1 MRDPDGVQ
9 DALSTIPVFFSERMV
24 APDAGGSPSA
34 SKPRHV
40 VATWRAAGFPLTFH
54 DVSPATVDELA
65 RAHAREFVED
75 VLIGKRS
82 NGFGTRSMEVAR
94 SLPFTTGAMLTA
106 ARHVRD
112 TGVPVAAA
120 PASGFHHAGHASAGA
135 YCTFNGLMV
144 TALALLDEGRT
155 RTVGILDCD
164 MHYGDGTDDILDA
177 LDARDRVRHFT
188 AGAHFHHPSDA
199 PAFFRWLD
207 DTLAELAAVDLVLYQ
222 AGADPHVD
230 DPLGGFLTD
239 AELLRRDRAVF
250 AALKAHGVPVV
261 WNLAGGYQL
270 DADGGIRPV
279 LAIHEAT
286 MRACVDVF
294 GGRENGAG
302 GGSRGSDF

>member
-1 MRDPDGVQ
+1 VRR
-9 DALSTIPVFFSERMV
+9 ASTSIPVFFSERMV

-40 VATWRAAGFPLTFH
+40 VAAWRAANFPLTLH
-54 DVSPATVDELA
+54 DVTPASVDELA
-65 RAHAREFVED
+65 RAHARDFVED
-75 VLIGKRS
+75 ILSGERG
-82 NGFGTRSMEVAR
+82 NAFGTRSLEVAR
-94 SLPFTTGAMLTA
+94 SLPFTTGAMLSA

-112 TGVPVAAA
+112 TGAPVAAA
-120 PASGFHHAGHASAGA
+120 PVSGFHHAGHASAGA

-144 TALALLDEGRT
+144 TALALLDEGRA

-177 LDARDRVRHFT
+177 LDVRDRVPHFT

-199 PAFFRWLD
+199 RAFFRWLD
-207 DTLAELAAVDLVLYQ
+207 ITLDALTACDVVLYQ

-239 AELLRRDRAVF
+239 AELARRDRAVF
-250 AALKAHGVPVV
+250 AALKALGVPVV

-270 DADGGIRPV
+270 DADGGIRKV
-279 LAIHEAT
+279 LAIHDAT
-286 MRACVDVF
+286 MRACVDAFV
-294 GGRENGAG
+294 ENGVDDPA
-302 GGSRGSDF
+302 REP